1 MILNIDDYKIL
12 NFYGYTSIIRQDERI
27 YEVSSLED
35 SPNERMRYEK
45 LSIFYNKVIDKA
57 RKHIDNTNSL
67 YYTLED
73 NKCVF
78 KLKHVKSGNIIYIGK
93 YDFEISIGL
102 NYHQRFGH
110 SYDFITN
117 KETYKNDEL

>member
-1 MILNIDDYKIL
+1 MILNIDNYEIL
-12 NFYGYTSIIRQDERI
+12 NFYGYTSVIKQDDRI
-27 YEVSSLED
+27 YDVSSLGSKSTELI
-35 SPNERMRYEK
+35 RYEK
-45 LSIFYNKVIDKA
+45 LNKFYNKVIDKA
-57 RKHIDNTNSL
+57 KKQIGKSNSL
-67 YYTLED
+67 YYILDD

-102 NYHQRFGH
+102 NCHQRFGH

-117 KETYKNDEL
+117 TETYKTEEL

>member
-1 MILNIDDYKIL
+1 MILNIDNYEIL
-12 NFYGYTSIIRQDERI
+12 NFYGYTSVIKQDERI
-27 YEVSSLED
+27 YEVSSLD
-35 SPNERMRYEK
+35 NSPNEHMRYEK
-45 LSIFYNKVIDKA
+45 LNIFYNKIIDKI
-57 RKHIDNTNSL
+57 RNKIDKTNIL
-67 YYTLED
+67 YYILDD

-102 NYHQRFGH
+102 DCHQRFGH

-117 KETYKNDEL
+117 KETYKTEEL